1 MKLALGIATTQQRNE
16 PGDRHRHILS
26 QSPTT
31 GDKSRP
37 SRPVGG
43 FLGRFRPPLL
53 SALLVLLLALSGCAT
68 KFYDS
73 NGKPRFSTTANVE
86 MKNARLGDFSADE
99 LKIDS
104 TSPINAVGKT
114 FQGIMSTLG
123 VLSVVGGM
131 SLPRLQTWEEWLR

>member
-86 MKNARLGDFSADE
+86 MK
-99 LKIDS
+99 IDS